1 MKLEIELTDNQFQ
14 EISKGLL
21 EYQKRMPNSTMA
33 EFIVELTKRNS
44 EKELITLAEYS
55 KLTGANPANLRQ
67 KIARGTLKAKKIEN
81 KWYIE
86 KEMVDYERNQI

>member
-21 EYQKRMPNSTMA
+21 KYQKRIPNSTMA

-44 EKELITLAEYS
+44 ERELISLAEYS
-55 KLTGANPANLRQ
+55 RLTGANPANLRQ
-67 KIARGTLKAKKIEN
+67 KIARGTLEAKKIEN

-86 KEMVDYERNQI
+86 R

>member
-1 MKLEIELTDNQFQ
+1 MRIELELTDKQFQ

-33 EFIVELTKRNS
+33 EFIVELTKRNT
-44 EKELITLAEYS
+44 ERELISLAEYS
-55 KLTGANPANLRQ
+55 RLTGANPANLRQ
-67 KIARGTLKAKKIEN
+67 KIARGTLEAKKIEN

-86 KEMVDYERNQI
+86 R

>member
-1 MKLEIELTDNQFQ
+1 MRIELELTDKQFQ

-21 EYQKRMPNSTMA
+21 EYQKRMPDSTMA

-44 EKELITLAEYS
+44 EKELISLAEYARM
-55 KLTGANPANLRQ
+55 TGANPANLRQ

-86 KEMVDYERNQI
+86 KEWKYVAYCIY

>member
-1 MKLEIELTDNQFQ
+1 MRIELELTDKQFQ

-21 EYQKRMPNSTMA
+21 EYQKKVNDATMA

-44 EKELITLAEYS
+44 EKELISLVEYS
-55 KLTGANPANLRQ
+55 RLTGANPANLRQ

-86 KEMVDYERNQI
+86 KESD

>member
-1 MKLEIELTDNQFQ
+1 MRIELELTDKQFQ

-21 EYQKRMPNSTMA
+21 EYQKKMPDSTMA

-44 EKELITLAEYS
+44 ERELISLAEYS
-55 KLTGANPANLRQ
+55 RLTGANPANLRQ
-67 KIARGTLKAKKIEN
+67 KIARGTLKAKKLEN

-86 KEMVDYERNQI
+86 KE

>member
-21 EYQKRMPNSTMA
+21 EYQKKMPDSTMA

-44 EKELITLAEYS
+44 ERELISLAEYS
-55 KLTGANPANLRQ
+55 RLTGANPANLRQ

-86 KEMVDYERNQI
+86 R

>member
-1 MKLEIELTDNQFQ
+1 MRIELELTDKQFQ

-21 EYQKRMPNSTMA
+21 EYQKRIPNSTMA

-44 EKELITLAEYS
+44 ERELISLAEYS

-67 KIARGTLKAKKIEN
+67 KIARGTLEAKKIEN

-86 KEMVDYERNQI
+86 R

>member
-1 MKLEIELTDNQFQ
+1 MKLEIELTDSQFQ
-14 EISKGLL
+14 EVSKGLL

-44 EKELITLAEYS
+44 ERELISLAEYS
-55 KLTGANPANLRQ
+55 RLTGANPANLRQ
-67 KIARGTLKAKKIEN
+67 KIARGTLEAKKIEN

-86 KEMVDYERNQI
+86 R

>member
-1 MKLEIELTDNQFQ
+1 MKLEIELTDSQFQ

-21 EYQKRMPNSTMA
+21 EYQKKMPDSTMA

-44 EKELITLAEYS
+44 ARELISLAEYS
-55 KLTGANPANLRQ
+55 RLTGANPANLRQ

-86 KEMVDYERNQI
+86 KE

>member
-1 MKLEIELTDNQFQ
+1 MKLEIELTDNQFR

-21 EYQKRMPNSTMA
+21 KYQKKVNDATMA

-44 EKELITLAEYS
+44 ERELISLAEYS
-55 KLTGANPANLRQ
+55 RITGANPANLRQ

-86 KEMVDYERNQI
+86 KE

>member
-1 MKLEIELTDNQFQ
+1 MRIELELTDKQFQ

-21 EYQKRMPNSTMA
+21 EYQKRIPNSTMA

-44 EKELITLAEYS
+44 ERELISLAEYARM
-55 KLTGANPANLRQ
+55 TGANPANLRQ
-67 KIARGTLKAKKIEN
+67 KIARGTLEAKKIEN

-86 KEMVDYERNQI
+86 R

>member
-1 MKLEIELTDNQFQ
+1 MRIELELTDKQFQ

-21 EYQKRMPNSTMA
+21 EYQKKMPDSTMA

-44 EKELITLAEYS
+44 ERELISLAEYS
-55 KLTGANPANLRQ
+55 RMTGANPANLRQ
-67 KIARGTLKAKKIEN
+67 KIARGTLKATKKEN

-86 KEMVDYERNQI
+86 R

>member
-1 MKLEIELTDNQFQ
+1 MRIELELTDKQFQ

-21 EYQKRMPNSTMA
+21 EYQKKVNDATMA

-44 EKELITLAEYS
+44 ERELISLAEYS
-55 KLTGANPANLRQ
+55 RLTGANPANLRQ

-86 KEMVDYERNQI
+86 KE

>member
-1 MKLEIELTDNQFQ
+1 MRIELELTDKQFQ

-21 EYQKRMPNSTMA
+21 EYQKRIPNSTMA

-44 EKELITLAEYS
+44 ERELISLAEYS

-86 KEMVDYERNQI
+86 KE

>member
-1 MKLEIELTDNQFQ
+1 MRIELELTDKQFQ

-21 EYQKRMPNSTMA
+21 EYQKKMPDSTMA

-44 EKELITLAEYS
+44 ERELISLAEYS
-55 KLTGANPANLRQ
+55 RLTGANPANLRQ

-86 KEMVDYERNQI
+86 KE

>member
-1 MKLEIELTDNQFQ
+1 MRIELELTDKQFQ

-21 EYQKRMPNSTMA
+21 EYQKKMPDSTMA

-44 EKELITLAEYS
+44 ERELISLEEYS
-55 KLTGANPANLRQ
+55 KITGANPANLRQ

-86 KEMVDYERNQI
+86 R

>member
-1 MKLEIELTDNQFQ
+1 MKLEIELTDSQFQ

-21 EYQKRMPNSTMA
+21 EYQKKMPDSTMA

-44 EKELITLAEYS
+44 ERELISLAEYS
-55 KLTGANPANLRQ
+55 RLTGANPANLRQ
-67 KIARGTLKAKKIEN
+67 KIARGTLEAKKIEN

-86 KEMVDYERNQI
+86 RR

>member
-1 MKLEIELTDNQFQ
+1 MKLEIELTDSQFK
-14 EISKGLL
+14 EITKGLL
-21 EYQKRMPNSTMA
+21 KYQKKVNDATMA

-44 EKELITLAEYS
+44 ERELISLAEYARM
-55 KLTGANPANLRQ
+55 TGVNPANLRQ

-86 KEMVDYERNQI
+86 R

>member
-1 MKLEIELTDNQFQ
+1 MRIEIELTDKQFQ

-21 EYQKRMPNSTMA
+21 EYQKRIPDSTMA

-44 EKELITLAEYS
+44 ERELISLAEYS
-55 KLTGANPANLRQ
+55 RLTGVNPANLRQ
-67 KIARGTLKAKKIEN
+67 KIARGTLKATKKEN

-86 KEMVDYERNQI
+86 R

>member
-1 MKLEIELTDNQFQ
+1 MKLEIELTDSQFQ

-21 EYQKRMPNSTMA
+21 EYQKKMPDSTMA
-33 EFIVELTKRNS
+33 EFIVELTKINS
-44 EKELITLAEYS
+44 ERELISLAEYS
-55 KLTGANPANLRQ
+55 RLTGANPANLRQ

-86 KEMVDYERNQI
+86 KE

>member
-1 MKLEIELTDNQFQ
+1 MKLEIELTNKQFQ

-21 EYQKRMPNSTMA
+21 EYQKRIPNSTMA

-44 EKELITLAEYS
+44 ERELISLSEYS
-55 KLTGANPANLRQ
+55 RLTGANPANLRQ

-81 KWYIE
+81 KWYVE
-86 KEMVDYERNQI
+86 KKESD

>member
-1 MKLEIELTDNQFQ
+1 MKLEIELTDSQFQ

-21 EYQKRMPNSTMA
+21 EYQKKMPDSTMA

-44 EKELITLAEYS
+44 ERELISLAEYS
-55 KLTGANPANLRQ
+55 RLTGVNPANLRQ

-86 KEMVDYERNQI
+86 KE

>member
-1 MKLEIELTDNQFQ
+1 MKLEIELTDKQFQ

-21 EYQKRMPNSTMA
+21 EYQKKVNDATMA

-44 EKELITLAEYS
+44 ERELISLAEYS
-55 KLTGANPANLRQ
+55 RLTGANPANLRQ
-67 KIARGTLKAKKIEN
+67 KIARGTLEAKKIEN

-86 KEMVDYERNQI
+86 R

>member
-1 MKLEIELTDNQFQ
+1 MRIELELTDKQFQ

-21 EYQKRMPNSTMA
+21 EYQKKVNDATMA

-44 EKELITLAEYS
+44 ERELISLAEYS
-55 KLTGANPANLRQ
+55 RLTGANPANLRQ
-67 KIARGTLKAKKIEN
+67 KIARGTLKATKKEN

-86 KEMVDYERNQI
+86 R

>member
-1 MKLEIELTDNQFQ
+1 MKLEIELTDSQFQ

-21 EYQKRMPNSTMA
+21 EYQKKMPDSTMA

-55 KLTGANPANLRQ
+55 RMTGVNPANLRQ

-86 KEMVDYERNQI
+86 KE

>member
-1 MKLEIELTDNQFQ
+1 MKLEIELTDSQFQ

-21 EYQKRMPNSTMA
+21 EYQKKMPDSTMA

-44 EKELITLAEYS
+44 ERELISLAEYS
-55 KLTGANPANLRQ
+55 RLTGANPANLRQ
-67 KIARGTLKAKKIEN
+67 KIARGTLEAKKIEN

-86 KEMVDYERNQI
+86 R

>member
-1 MKLEIELTDNQFQ
+1 MRIELELTDKQFQ

-21 EYQKRMPNSTMA
+21 EYQKRIPNSTMA

-44 EKELITLAEYS
+44 ERELISLAEYS
-55 KLTGANPANLRQ
+55 RLTGANPANLRQ
-67 KIARGTLKAKKIEN
+67 KIARGTLEAKKIEN

-86 KEMVDYERNQI
+86 R

>member
-1 MKLEIELTDNQFQ
+1 MRIELELTDKQFQ

-21 EYQKRMPNSTMA
+21 EYQKRIPNSTMA

-44 EKELITLAEYS
+44 ERELISLAEYS
-55 KLTGANPANLRQ
+55 RLTGANPANLRQ

-81 KWYIE
+81 KWYVQK
-86 KEMVDYERNQI
+86 KER